1 MTKIKILGP
10 PLLAKL
16 AAGVALLI
24 IARSLIAWDTATSLS
39 ALAVAVP
46 AVWRILRLGVFMDEN
61 EVEVRNLITT
71 HRIDRPD
78 ARFTRRKSDL
88 RTRTFWGGHVI
99 PPHDAIP
106 KMSDDTMQTETK
118 VMYIADL
125 SDKGND
131 AHIDAGFGRSPASYE
146 TIAARL
152 EELLNPAAE
161 SD

>member
-71 HRIDRPD
+71 HTGSIV
-78 ARFTRRKSDL
+78 
-88 RTRTFWGGHVI
+88 RT
-99 PPHDAIP
+99 
-106 KMSDDTMQTETK
+106 
-118 VMYIADL
+118 
-125 SDKGND
+125 
-131 AHIDAGFGRSPASYE
+131 PASLDASPISAPGPSGAV
-146 TIAARL
+146 T
-152 EELLNPAAE
+152 
-161 SD
+161 